1 MNIIIM
7 QKGSDD
13 NDGDNENRPSR
24 AVKIPKSIKGVVV
37 EENKKDDDDDDND
50 DDDDD
55 DDEDGDD
62 ENDDEDDDDNVEDDG
77 GNALM
82 SLLDISLDLLSLR
95 GKAVTDDG
103 SGASTKVLL
112 ID

>member
-1 MNIIIM
+1 MNMIIM

-13 NDGDNENRPSR
+13 NDGDTDNSPNR
-24 AVKIPKSIKGVVV
+24 AVKIPKSIKGDVV
-37 EENKKDDDDDDND
+37 EENKKDDNVEDDNVE
-50 DDDDD
+50 
-55 DDEDGDD
+55 DE
-62 ENDDEDDDDNVEDDG
+62 DNVEDDG

-103 SGASTKVLL
+103 NGAPTKV
-112 ID
+112 

>member
-1 MNIIIM
+1 MIIM

-13 NDGDNENRPSR
+13 NDGDTDNRPSR
-24 AVKIPKSIKGVVV
+24 AVKIPKSINGDVV
-37 EENKKDDDDDDND
+37 EEIKKDDDDDE
-50 DDDDD
+50 DD
-55 DDEDGDD
+55 DDEEEEEEEEEEDD
-62 ENDDEDDDDNVEDDG
+62 DDDDDDNVEDDG

-103 SGASTKVLL
+103 SGATTKV
-112 ID
+112 

>member
-1 MNIIIM
+1 MIIM

-13 NDGDNENRPSR
+13 NDGDTDNRPSR
-24 AVKIPKSIKGVVV
+24 AVKIPKSINGDVV
-37 EENKKDDDDDDND
+37 EEIKKD

-55 DDEDGDD
+55 DDEEEEEEEEEDD
-62 ENDDEDDDDNVEDDG
+62 DDDDDDNVEDDG

-103 SGASTKVLL
+103 NGAPTKV
-112 ID
+112 

>member
-1 MNIIIM
+1 MNMIIM

-13 NDGDNENRPSR
+13 NDGDTDNRPNR
-24 AVKIPKSIKGVVV
+24 AVKIPKSIKGDVV
-37 EENKKDDDDDDND
+37 EENKKDDDDDD
-50 DDDDD
+50 DDD
-55 DDEDGDD
+55 DDE
-62 ENDDEDDDDNVEDDG
+62 DDNVEDDG

-103 SGASTKVLL
+103 SGATTKV
-112 ID
+112 

>member
-1 MNIIIM
+1 MNMIFM

-13 NDGDNENRPSR
+13 NDNRASR
-24 AVKIPKSIKGVVV
+24 AVKIPKEIKGDAV
-37 EENKKDDDDDDND
+37 EENKKDE
-50 DDDDD
+50 
-55 DDEDGDD
+55 DED
-62 ENDDEDDDDNVEDDG
+62 EDDG

-95 GKAVTDDG
+95 GKEATDDG